1 MNRLTL
7 TPTVALALALAAMS
21 VPASAASYIPL
32 GPKTYTP
39 QPDLVTP
46 NPDLVVPQ
54 DPTVIP
60 QDPTVT
66 VIPAKVVGN
75 GSSEPHQKPAPQG
88 YGEPGTNRWFNVKCN
103 TLAYVNAD
111 CVAATMNPGSG
122 GSFIPAKTTVTANP
136 DLVIPNPDL
145 VIPQPPTVTPQPPTC
160 SQPGWSLSG
169 GLGNYAC

>member
-39 QPDLVTP
+39 QPDIVTP
-46 NPDLVVPQ
+46 Q
-54 DPTVIP
+54 A
-60 QDPTVT
+60 PTVT
-66 VIPAKVVGN
+66 PQAPTVTKSG
-75 GSSEPHQKPAPQG
+75 GGFTSSSSEPHIGNPNPSGSGWYNA
-88 YGEPGTNRWFNVKCN
+88 KCD
-103 TLAYVNAD
+103 TIADVNAD
-111 CVAATMNPGSG
+111 CVPRSLHPGHG
-122 GSFIPAKTTVTANP
+122 GMPIPVKTTVTANP
-136 DLVIPNPDL
+136 DLVTPNPD
-145 VIPQPPTVTPQPPTC
+145 IVTPQPPTC